1 MASDSDHGGSPIHHG
16 CCFSPFSELAGSIA
30 HYRDGS
36 EQEEETPQQRRT
48 LASTR
53 HQQHHAM
60 HGGSELW
67 KVPLFSC
74 SSTFHSYSFHASFR
88 PLCMN
93 TVPQLGGDGAQ
104 RESRRRRRRRRH
116 THTTADRRSL
126 RTLPLP
132 PALHKKTR
140 GTGEGQPICTR
151 SIRVALRVSSRSS
164 SPRRRRRARSLYP
177 PWLQLHLPPF
187 SSPPQLPLRHAS
199 PARSFCCLCGTLTTT
214 TLQGG
219 FQTRCLSEPRFSF
232 LFFFCCGSSTNKL
245 KHALPSVWN
254 QDENG

>member
-1 MASDSDHGGSPIHHG
+1 
-16 CCFSPFSELAGSIA
+16 
-30 HYRDGS
+30 
-36 EQEEETPQQRRT
+36 
-48 LASTR
+48 
-53 HQQHHAM
+53 M

-151 SIRVALRVSSRSS
+151 SIRVALKAIFSTVCSVY
-164 SPRRRRRARSLYP
+164 SLSQNRWSFHGRHP
-177 PWLQLHLPPF
+177 LP
-187 SSPPQLPLRHAS
+187 QI
-199 PARSFCCLCGTLTTT
+199 
-214 TLQGG
+214 
-219 FQTRCLSEPRFSF
+219 
-232 LFFFCCGSSTNKL
+232 K
-245 KHALPSVWN
+245 K
-254 QDENG
+254 

>member
-88 PLCMN
+88 PLCMH

-187 SSPPQLPLRHAS
+187 SFPPSSRSDTRLR
-199 PARSFCCLCGTLTTT
+199 RG
-214 TLQGG
+214 
-219 FQTRCLSEPRFSF
+219 
-232 LFFFCCGSSTNKL
+232 LFVVCVV
-245 KHALPSVWN
+245 P
-254 QDENG
+254 